1 MARFEAQVDGE
12 VCYIDTEIESRV
24 RALEE
29 AMLDIQSRL
38 GISQSAAMAE
48 SLAESLS
55 FAARLSEAKALAAAE
70 QEAAE
75 DAQAG
80 LEQAESALRGIAAIE
95 AAQEE
100 AQAGESGA

>member
-12 VCYIDTEIESRV
+12 VFYVDTEIESRV

-29 AMLDIQSRL
+29 AALAIQARL
-38 GISQSAAMAE
+38 GIEQSATMAAALEE
-48 SLAESLS
+48 SQA

-70 QEAAE
+70 LAAAMELASADALAAAE

-80 LEQAESALRGIAAIE
+80 
-95 AAQEE
+95 
-100 AQAGESGA
+100 ESGA

>member
-12 VCYIDTEIESRV
+12 VFYVDTEIESRV

-29 AMLDIQSRL
+29 AALAIQARL
-38 GISQSAAMAE
+38 GIEQSAAMAAALEE
-48 SLAESLS
+48 SQA

-70 QEAAE
+70 LAAAE

-80 LEQAESALRGIAAIE
+80 
-95 AAQEE
+95 
-100 AQAGESGA
+100 ESGA